1 MSRFIIAYVFLILL
15 FRCLHLLEM
24 EERRRRCRGQYQRLK
39 HGVWATRHRRLR

>member
-24 EERRRRCRGQYQRLK
+24 EERRRRYRDQDQL
-39 HGVWATRHRRLR
+39 